1 MPVRPTRTWTSTS
14 SGQRFGKFGPT
25 PRGAG
30 LLTSPRPAIE
40 AANAAA
46 PTFAR
51 VYPEMVLFAESTRP
65 LPLAPKGT
73 VLRGAT
79 LALYAPDIDRLY
91 ADLEGGRMRCYTPP
105 PRSWADADVLAWVV
119 DLATKV
125 GGRAIDPNMCLF
137 NQGFDRYV
145 LLALGKAYLT
155 CVPPVFLRHDYA
167 IRSSGPSVHLMSR
180 PKRPRS
186 TRSPPTSLTQPL
198 RRWIWQRR
206 WHTSFGLAL
215 AR

>member
-14 SGQRFGKFGPT
+14 SGQRFGKLGPA

-30 LLTSPRPAIE
+30 LFTSPRPAIE

-105 PRSWADADVLAWVV
+105 PCSWADADVLTWVV

-125 GGRAIDPNMCLF
+125 GGRAISPDVCLF

-145 LLALGKAYLT
+145 KQLALGDACLT
-155 CVPPVFLRHDYA
+155 NISPVFLRQDYA
-167 IRSSGPSVHLMSR
+167 IRSSDPSVHLMSR

-186 TRSPPTSLTQPL
+186 TPSRPISRTQP
-198 RRWIWQRR
+198 RHQWI
-206 WHTSFGLAL
+206 
-215 AR
+215 